1 MATVD
6 ETRPATISVRA
17 AAPSGKGGRRG
28 EVDVEIHLLHILVP
42 EAAGNQPSARQKQR
56 ETLLCGWK
64 LGGALRASGID
75 PLTDAY
81 ELVLSTCFPFDA
93 VTPGPERYL
102 LHATMIG
109 SAG

>member
-1 MATVD
+1 
-6 ETRPATISVRA
+6 
-17 AAPSGKGGRRG
+17 
-28 EVDVEIHLLHILVP
+28 VP

-56 ETLLCGWK
+56 ETLSCGWK
-64 LGGALRASGID
+64 LGRAFRCIRHPDGF
-75 PLTDAY
+75 